1 MGEHGLLHACLQ
13 PLQPLV
19 ENLQD
24 VGDHLRF
31 PCQHQLHLAAQQLIV
46 GENPLEDPGDGLCAS
61 IVVVD
66 KKPIQDGLRKAL
78 DAPPGGV
85 GKYQIQQYLRRSG
98 AEKPFMQRKVF
109 TQKEYQL
116 VRIASVLF
124 GHPIMGDAQQVQLL
138 HSITVVAEWTH
149 QTGDWSAGTP
159 SGSGHPRRRACHPK
173 ELESPLI

>member
-85 GKYQIQQYLRRSG
+85 GKYQIQQYLRRCG

-116 VRIASVLF
+116 VRIASVLLYGSSRYPRHVR
-124 GHPIMGDAQQVQLL
+124 GHQVYVLTTIPAGL
-138 HSITVVAEWTH
+138 TGRRPPLSISRPAPCS
-149 QTGDWSAGTP
+149 GRGSPSA
-159 SGSGHPRRRACHPK
+159 
-173 ELESPLI
+173 